1 MIDAGRRRS
10 RTSAAG
16 DEATPVDSEREYDNP
31 YFRTRRTTGVDRI
44 LLSTLAHRSPEEV
57 FPYVRSFTDY
67 PRYTEHLKAVR
78 VDGNGDAG
86 SVYDLELA
94 WWKLSYTAR
103 SRVTDVS
110 APRSLTWRLV
120 NDIDARGEWR
130 VEPEPESAPSD
141 AETASRIYFEA
152 MYDPHSADTN
162 AISLP
167 RFVSLDW
174 VVEKVQPKLLGEARA
189 VVERLVADI
198 EGRQRD
204 VELTVHEMP

>member
-1 MIDAGRRRS
+1 M
-10 RTSAAG
+10 
-16 DEATPVDSEREYDNP
+16 
-31 YFRTRRTTGVDRI
+31 DRI

-57 FPYVRSFTDY
+57 FPYVRSFTEY
-67 PRYTEHLKAVR
+67 PRYTDHLKEVR
-78 VDGNGDAG
+78 VNGDGGVG

-103 SRVTDVS
+103 SRVTDIS
-110 APRSLTWRLV
+110 APTSLTWRLV
-120 NDIDARGEWR
+120 NHLDARGEWR
-130 VEPEPESAPSD
+130 VEPEPESAPPD

-152 MYDPHSADTN
+152 VYDPHSANED

-167 RFVSLDW
+167 RLVSLDW
-174 VVEKVQPKLLGEARA
+174 VVRKVEPKLLNEART

>member
-1 MIDAGRRRS
+1 M
-10 RTSAAG
+10 
-16 DEATPVDSEREYDNP
+16 
-31 YFRTRRTTGVDRI
+31 DRI

-67 PRYTEHLKAVR
+67 PRYTDHLKEVR
-78 VDGNGDAG
+78 VHGDGGVG
-86 SVYDLELA
+86 SVYDLRLA

-103 SRVTDVS
+103 SKVTDIS
-110 APRSLTWRLV
+110 APESLEWELV

-130 VEPEPESAPSD
+130 VEAEPESAPAD
-141 AETASRIYFEA
+141 EETASRIYFEA
-152 MYDPHSADTN
+152 VYDPYSADES

-174 VVEKVQPKLLGEARA
+174 VVSKVEPKLLGEAES

-198 EGRQRD
+198 EGQQRE
-204 VELTVHEMP
+204 VELTVHELP